1 MTFKELMLEQTGY
14 ECFTTFFEDF
24 TIAEKFGLNAVK
36 DTFNRA
42 FKEWKSNYK
51 YLTELTMVLN
61 WKIWQHYEKNE
72 KLAELYNSL
81 WEKADTYA
89 GEHLKG
95 DELYY
100 FCDTTD

>member
-14 ECFTTFFEDF
+14 KCFTTFFEDF

-61 WKIWQHYEKNE
+61 WKIWQHYNKNE
-72 KLAELYNSL
+72 KLAELYNTL
-81 WEKADTYA
+81 WEKADIRFILT
-89 GEHLKG
+89 
-95 DELYY
+95 
-100 FCDTTD
+100 

>member
-1 MTFKELMLEQTGY
+1 MLEQTGY

-61 WKIWQHYEKNE
+61 WKIWQYYEKNE

-89 GEHLKG
+89 GFKG
-95 DELYY
+95 KNWR
-100 FCDTTD
+100 

>member
-1 MTFKELMLEQTGY
+1 MTFKELILEQTGY

-72 KLAELYNSL
+72 KLAELYNRL

-89 GEHLKG
+89 GENLKG
-95 DELYY
+95 EELYY
-100 FCDTTD
+100 FCNTTD